1 MRILCLDIGNSRV
14 GVAISDPL
22 KITAQPLMTIELK
35 NKDLFDELDKIFHTY
50 NIEKVVIGY
59 PLSKLHPDLKD
70 EKLKKIDE
78 ISSRIGSR
86 YNVEIVKW
94 DERFSTKAVERVM
107 NEELNWKKRRRQL
120 TRLQQFIFSRGI
132 LTFIMEAKNLLCMLI
147 LVFLNGI
154 LMIKI
159 LPRKASDIIEYRR
172 A

>member
-107 NEELNWKKRRRQL
+107 NEELNWKKKKKAIDKVAAVYI
-120 TRLQQFIFSRGI
+120 LQGYLDFY
-132 LTFIMEAKNLLCMLI
+132 
-147 LVFLNGI
+147 NGN
-154 LMIKI
+154 
-159 LPRKASDIIEYRR
+159 
-172 A
+172 

>member
-22 KITAQPLMTIELK
+22 KITAQPVMTIELK
-35 NKDLFDELDKIFHTY
+35 NKDLFDELDKIFQRY
-50 NIEKVVIGY
+50 SIEKVVIGY

-78 ISSRIGSR
+78 ISEKIGSR

-107 NEELNWKKRRRQL
+107 NEELNWKRKKKVIDKVAAVYI
-120 TRLQQFIFSRGI
+120 LQGYLDFY
-132 LTFIMEAKNLLCMLI
+132 
-147 LVFLNGI
+147 NGN
-154 LMIKI
+154 
-159 LPRKASDIIEYRR
+159 
-172 A
+172 

>member
-107 NEELNWKKRRRQL
+107 NEELNWKKKKKAIDKVAAVYI
-120 TRLQQFIFSRGI
+120 LQGYLDFY
-132 LTFIMEAKNLLCMLI
+132 
-147 LVFLNGI
+147 NG
-154 LMIKI
+154 
-159 LPRKASDIIEYRR
+159 S
-172 A
+172 

>member
-1 MRILCLDIGNSRV
+1 LRILCLDIGNSRV

-107 NEELNWKKRRRQL
+107 NEELNWKKKKKAIDKVAAVYI
-120 TRLQQFIFSRGI
+120 LQGYLDFY
-132 LTFIMEAKNLLCMLI
+132 
-147 LVFLNGI
+147 NG
-154 LMIKI
+154 
-159 LPRKASDIIEYRR
+159 S
-172 A
+172 

>member
-1 MRILCLDIGNSRV
+1 LRILCLDIGNSRV

-35 NKDLFDELDKIFHTY
+35 NKDLFDELDEIFHTY

-59 PLSKLHPDLKD
+59 PLSKLHPDQKN

-78 ISSRIGSR
+78 ISKEIGSR

-107 NEELNWKKRRRQL
+107 NEELNWKKKKKVIDKVAAVYI
-120 TRLQQFIFSRGI
+120 LQGYLDFY
-132 LTFIMEAKNLLCMLI
+132 
-147 LVFLNGI
+147 NGN
-154 LMIKI
+154 
-159 LPRKASDIIEYRR
+159 
-172 A
+172 

>member
-1 MRILCLDIGNSRV
+1 LRILCLDIGNSRV

-107 NEELNWKKRRRQL
+107 NEELNWKKKKKAIDKVAAVYI
-120 TRLQQFIFSRGI
+120 LQGYLDFY
-132 LTFIMEAKNLLCMLI
+132 
-147 LVFLNGI
+147 NGN
-154 LMIKI
+154 
-159 LPRKASDIIEYRR
+159 
-172 A
+172 

>member
-1 MRILCLDIGNSRV
+1 LRILCLDIGNSRV

-78 ISSRIGSR
+78 ISSKIGSR

-107 NEELNWKKRRRQL
+107 NEELNWKKKKKAIDKVAAVYI
-120 TRLQQFIFSRGI
+120 LQGYLDFY
-132 LTFIMEAKNLLCMLI
+132 
-147 LVFLNGI
+147 NGN
-154 LMIKI
+154 
-159 LPRKASDIIEYRR
+159 
-172 A
+172 

>member
-78 ISSRIGSR
+78 ISSTIGSR

-107 NEELNWKKRRRQL
+107 NEELNWKKKKKVIDKVAAVYI
-120 TRLQQFIFSRGI
+120 LQGYLDFY
-132 LTFIMEAKNLLCMLI
+132 
-147 LVFLNGI
+147 NGN
-154 LMIKI
+154 
-159 LPRKASDIIEYRR
+159 
-172 A
+172 

>member
-78 ISSRIGSR
+78 ISSKIGSR

-107 NEELNWKKRRRQL
+107 NEELNWKKKKKAIDKVAAVYI
-120 TRLQQFIFSRGI
+120 LQGYLDFY
-132 LTFIMEAKNLLCMLI
+132 
-147 LVFLNGI
+147 NGN
-154 LMIKI
+154 
-159 LPRKASDIIEYRR
+159 
-172 A
+172 

>member
-1 MRILCLDIGNSRV
+1 LRILCLDIGNSRV

-78 ISSRIGSR
+78 ISSTIGSR

-107 NEELNWKKRRRQL
+107 NEELNWKKKKKVIDKVAAVYI
-120 TRLQQFIFSRGI
+120 LQGYLDFY
-132 LTFIMEAKNLLCMLI
+132 
-147 LVFLNGI
+147 NGN
-154 LMIKI
+154 
-159 LPRKASDIIEYRR
+159 
-172 A
+172 

>member
-1 MRILCLDIGNSRV
+1 
-14 GVAISDPL
+14 
-22 KITAQPLMTIELK
+22 
-35 NKDLFDELDKIFHTY
+35 LFDELDKIFHTY

-107 NEELNWKKRRRQL
+107 NEELNWKKKKKAIDKVAAVYI
-120 TRLQQFIFSRGI
+120 LQGYLDFY
-132 LTFIMEAKNLLCMLI
+132 
-147 LVFLNGI
+147 NG
-154 LMIKI
+154 
-159 LPRKASDIIEYRR
+159 S
-172 A
+172 